1 MDYGDVMGPRKSTAL
16 SISENPVQ
24 VQLPTKRG
32 RPKLGSLPLKSGANE
47 VLAGPVHPLASYM
60 QLPDQWHRF

>member
-1 MDYGDVMGPRKSTAL
+1 MDYGDVMGPRKSKAL
-16 SISENPVQ
+16 SISVNPVQ

-32 RPKLGSLPLKSGANE
+32 RPKLGSIPPKSGANE
-47 VLAGPVHPLASYM
+47 ILAGPVHSLENYM

>member
-1 MDYGDVMGPRKSTAL
+1 MDYGDVMDPRKSKAL

-24 VQLPTKRG
+24 VQLPTKR
-32 RPKLGSLPLKSGANE
+32 RQPKLGSLPLKSGANE
-47 VLAGPVHPLASYM
+47 ILAGPVHPLASYM